1 MKINNLSVAFFIV
14 FILNLSLGIFV
25 YLKGKRKL
33 SNKIYSIFSLQLAFW
48 SFISFLISSS
58 LNIKTAI
65 KLIKLVFAYASFI
78 PSTFFC
84 LQ

>member
-65 KLIKLVFAYASFI
+65 KLIKLVFAMLLSF
-78 PSTFFC
+78 PQLFFC